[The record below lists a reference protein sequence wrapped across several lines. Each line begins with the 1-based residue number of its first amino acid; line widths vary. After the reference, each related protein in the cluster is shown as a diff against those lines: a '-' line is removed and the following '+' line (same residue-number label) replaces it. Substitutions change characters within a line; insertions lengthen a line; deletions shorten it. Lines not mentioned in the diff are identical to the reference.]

1 MNIRWLT
8 ELHMRLKIQ
17 LGHKGRVPGG
27 LGGRNKH
34 WGDSLGHELIPWL
47 KEGWTPRLTV
57 FLKLIGK
64 NIFFK
69 NLFY

>member
-1 MNIRWLT
+1 MNIRWIT

-17 LGHKGRVPGG
+17 LGHKGKQSSGG

-47 KEGWTPRLTV
+47 KEGWTL
-57 FLKLIGK
+57 
-64 NIFFK
+64 
-69 NLFY
+69 